1 VEEREEKDRTTGEL
15 VLRRVPTLVTIGWH
29 GMGRVMRVMGESVAS
44 AVSYMSD
51 SSEGECLDVPSVPRF
66 ASTVGKDRDK
76 KMDILMHILSLQK
89 AGGGIELDERLSELL
104 DLRMKHLQKMAKL
117 IQGSMPV
124 DKILL
129 LSTAILL
136 SILELHFR
144 NVPEMWRSMVTKS
157 RDWLDDVIKK
167 SDPRIR
173 GEELMVWAKEFVKS
187 SISI

>member
-1 VEEREEKDRTTGEL
+1 
-15 VLRRVPTLVTIGWH
+15 
-29 GMGRVMRVMGESVAS
+29 
-44 AVSYMSD
+44 
-51 SSEGECLDVPSVPRF
+51 
-66 ASTVGKDRDK
+66 
-76 KMDILMHILSLQK
+76 MHILSLQK